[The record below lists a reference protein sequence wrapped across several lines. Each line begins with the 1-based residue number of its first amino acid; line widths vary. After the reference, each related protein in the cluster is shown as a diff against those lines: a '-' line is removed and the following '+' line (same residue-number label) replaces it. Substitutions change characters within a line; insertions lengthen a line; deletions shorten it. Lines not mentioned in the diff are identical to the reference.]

1 MQTVV
6 VSIIALAA
14 SLAGTSLARMM
25 QEPVPIIGRFFR
37 LTLGENPGIAFGL
50 RLPEIAQEA
59 LIGTALVLVCIAARS
74 AKDTIQRLGFGL
86 IIGGALGN
94 LIDRIPDG
102 LVTDYVSVGT
112 FPVFNVADACITV
125 GAGLLLLDAFLARKT
140 H

>member
-59 LIGTALVLVCIAARS
+59 LIGTALVLVCIVARS

-102 LVTDYVSVGT
+102 LVTDYVAVGT